1 MKEIVWNRVIK
12 ALLVV
17 AAVCTTAY
25 LLMLGWFNTLSL
37 DDYGFVVN
45 MTRYT
50 PWKWAV
56 LQYVAWS
63 GRFSN
68 YFISGC
74 MFKIWNNSDILFS
87 WTIILLLIGYS
98 ITYLYMRDVL
108 KVKEVVNRCAIAVLI
123 SNITIMSVFEI
134 STFYWLCCAGY
145 FLEIYATLLLFY
157 VLFMSK
163 WKGWVNAIIAIVS
176 AIYISG
182 SAENYTPLVLMIL
195 GVIWLVVLIR
205 DTKQSSF
212 KEAFGKH
219 WLLFTICAI
228 LGIGFIAMVAAPGN
242 KVRMAYGD
250 GEMTGSMYDFN
261 LATFAK
267 NTINA
272 NVIFMLRVISRSLY
286 WIGVLPIF
294 LYVGKLLKGN
304 KVEMLQMKLWKGIV
318 LATLLLLGF
327 IFIAVTSCVYGF
339 GWYPPLR
346 SMSFVSYAI
355 MVYLAYAGCIIG
367 YKIADKKGQ
376 IVNGLAVICAVCW
389 IAFAGYRMGTEYPEV
404 KRYHDYVTKR
414 DDIIQ
419 RLVTEGNTETYYVEC
434 FEWPKWRNTYSYLR
448 TAINK
453 CVGSKKV
460 VNEPYFPLFPPE
472 VAEAERDFNLM
483 CTCWRN

>member
-1 MKEIVWNRVIK
+1 M
-12 ALLVV
+12 
-17 AAVCTTAY
+17 
-25 LLMLGWFNTLSL
+25 
-37 DDYGFVVN
+37 
-45 MTRYT
+45 
-50 PWKWAV
+50 
-56 LQYVAWS
+56 
-63 GRFSN
+63 
-68 YFISGC
+68 
-74 MFKIWNNSDILFS
+74 
-87 WTIILLLIGYS
+87 
-98 ITYLYMRDVL
+98 
-108 KVKEVVNRCAIAVLI
+108 
-123 SNITIMSVFEI
+123 
-134 STFYWLCCAGY
+134 
-145 FLEIYATLLLFY
+145 
-157 VLFMSK
+157 
-163 WKGWVNAIIAIVS
+163 NAIIAIVS

-483 CTCWRN
+483 CIKEYYNVEFDIKYRVSN

>member
-145 FLEIYATLLLFY
+145 FLEIYATL
-157 VLFMSK
+157 
-163 WKGWVNAIIAIVS
+163 
-176 AIYISG
+176 
-182 SAENYTPLVLMIL
+182 
-195 GVIWLVVLIR
+195 
-205 DTKQSSF
+205 
-212 KEAFGKH
+212 
-219 WLLFTICAI
+219 
-228 LGIGFIAMVAAPGN
+228 
-242 KVRMAYGD
+242 
-250 GEMTGSMYDFN
+250 
-261 LATFAK
+261 
-267 NTINA
+267 
-272 NVIFMLRVISRSLY
+272 
-286 WIGVLPIF
+286 
-294 LYVGKLLKGN
+294 
-304 KVEMLQMKLWKGIV
+304 
-318 LATLLLLGF
+318 
-327 IFIAVTSCVYGF
+327 
-339 GWYPPLR
+339 
-346 SMSFVSYAI
+346 
-355 MVYLAYAGCIIG
+355 
-367 YKIADKKGQ
+367 
-376 IVNGLAVICAVCW
+376 GL
-389 IAFAGYRMGTEYPEV
+389 
-404 KRYHDYVTKR
+404 
-414 DDIIQ
+414 
-419 RLVTEGNTETYYVEC
+419 
-434 FEWPKWRNTYSYLR
+434 
-448 TAINK
+448 
-453 CVGSKKV
+453 
-460 VNEPYFPLFPPE
+460 
-472 VAEAERDFNLM
+472 
-483 CTCWRN
+483 